1 MKSRDC
7 DDSKHYDINKYH
19 QIITTEKMYI
29 LKFTEDET
37 YEEKTRKIESQS
49 KEISKIL
56 SDDKK

>member
-1 MKSRDC
+1 MLVAYIMKSRDC

-37 YEEKTRKIESQS
+37 NKKKNKTTSFMPNEVN
-49 KEISKIL
+49 
-56 SDDKK
+56 